1 MEKCRPPENDNE
13 VVDPV
18 PPTKP
23 ITPSVIPSAVDIKP
37 SVAPVIPSAN
47 EPNRLLQTKETIQ
60 QGEDF
65 VSFSKQ
71 VSLLKSKAK
80 EMKYDEIIR
89 LCEELEE
96 ISPKYIQL

>member
-1 MEKCRPPENDNE
+1 MVEIHNIKVSSDDIFRYVVGMSFYDPIEKCI
-13 VVDPV
+13 DP
-18 PPTKP
+18 
-23 ITPSVIPSAVDIKP
+23 DIYEIFDEFVYNNK
-37 SVAPVIPSAN
+37 
-47 EPNRLLQTKETIQ
+47 TKETIQ